1 MNSKQNLLKKKQ
13 NFKKREKSYVISGEK
28 NGKSLYLP
36 LLNASFADKK
46 EDMDMRLEKIYK
58 EFSDIF
64 VSRKG
69 RYVRAARLSD
79 FHSRLGIW
87 SDDLDNVLY
96 GEIGMSCEEIVR
108 MLRQGNV
115 SV

>member
-1 MNSKQNLLKKKQ
+1 M
-13 NFKKREKSYVISGEK
+13 KRVEKACISLCLTPDLQTK
-28 NGKSLYLP
+28 VV
-36 LLNASFADKK
+36 
-46 EDMDMRLEKIYK
+46 DMDTRLEKIYE

-64 VSRKG
+64 ASRKG
-69 RYVRAARLSD
+69 RYVRAARLSV
-79 FHSRLGIW
+79 FYSSLGMW

-96 GEIGMSCEEIVR
+96 GELGMSCEEIVK

>member
-1 MNSKQNLLKKKQ
+1 MISD
-13 NFKKREKSYVISGEK
+13 EKS
-28 NGKSLYLP
+28 GKSLYFP
-36 LLNASFADKK
+36 SLNVSFADKK
-46 EDMDMRLEKIYK
+46 EDMDIRLKKIYE

-64 VSRKG
+64 ASRKG
-69 RYVRAARLSD
+69 RYVRAARLSV
-79 FHSRLGIW
+79 FYSSLGMW

-96 GEIGMSCEEIVR
+96 GELGMSCEEIVK

>member
-1 MNSKQNLLKKKQ
+1 M
-13 NFKKREKSYVISGEK
+13 
-28 NGKSLYLP
+28 
-36 LLNASFADKK
+36 
-46 EDMDMRLEKIYK
+46 EKIYE

-64 VSRKG
+64 ASRKG
-69 RYVRAARLSD
+69 RYVRAARLSK
-79 FHSRLGIW
+79 FYSCQGEL

-96 GEIGMSCEEIVR
+96 GEIGMSCEEIVK

>member
-1 MNSKQNLLKKKQ
+1 M
-13 NFKKREKSYVISGEK
+13 ISGEK
-28 NGKSLYLP
+28 SGKSLYFP
-36 LLNASFADKK
+36 LLNTRFADKIGY
-46 EDMDMRLEKIYK
+46 MDTRLEKIYE

-64 VSRKG
+64 ASRKG
-69 RYVRAARLSD
+69 RYVRAARLSV
-79 FHSRLGIW
+79 FYSSLGMW

-96 GEIGMSCEEIVR
+96 GELGMSCEEIVK

>member
-1 MNSKQNLLKKKQ
+1 MN
-13 NFKKREKSYVISGEK
+13 KR
-28 NGKSLYLP
+28 LQ
-36 LLNASFADKK
+36 
-46 EDMDMRLEKIYK
+46 KIYE

-64 VSRKG
+64 ASRKG

-79 FHSRLGIW
+79 FHSRLGTW

-96 GEIGMSCEEIVR
+96 GEIGMSCEEIVK

>member
-1 MNSKQNLLKKKQ
+1 M
-13 NFKKREKSYVISGEK
+13 KRVEKACIS
-28 NGKSLYLP
+28 LP
-36 LLNASFADKK
+36 LTPVLQTKK
-46 EDMDMRLEKIYK
+46 EDMDIRLEKIYE

-64 VSRKG
+64 ASRKG

-79 FHSRLGIW
+79 FHSRLGTW

-96 GEIGMSCEEIVR
+96 GEIGMSCEEIVK